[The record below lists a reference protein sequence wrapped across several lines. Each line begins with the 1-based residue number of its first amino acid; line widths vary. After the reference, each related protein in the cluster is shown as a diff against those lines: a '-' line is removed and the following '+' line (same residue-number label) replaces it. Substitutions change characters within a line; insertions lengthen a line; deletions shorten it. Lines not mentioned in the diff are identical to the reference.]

1 MPTCARPRRPLLA
14 VMNTQPK
21 AYLKYPLY
29 LAEGC
34 TARMLFSTDLQ
45 QWGGATKAP
54 SQPQATLPGGVFGR
68 NHTLYVDLPP
78 LSGALYRWKSCPLRN
93 AARPGADRLPFLT
106 RPRNAFIV
114 PYNGFI
120 K

>member
-1 MPTCARPRRPLLA
+1 MACQSRDEGIYAYLRKGRGGPLLA
-14 VMNTQPK
+14 LMNTQPK

-54 SQPQATLPGGVFGR
+54 SQPQTTLPGGVFGR

-78 LSGALYRWKSCPLRN
+78 LSGALYRLEELPAQERRK
-93 AARPGADRLPFLT
+93 ARG
-106 RPRNAFIV
+106 
-114 PYNGFI
+114 
-120 K
+120 